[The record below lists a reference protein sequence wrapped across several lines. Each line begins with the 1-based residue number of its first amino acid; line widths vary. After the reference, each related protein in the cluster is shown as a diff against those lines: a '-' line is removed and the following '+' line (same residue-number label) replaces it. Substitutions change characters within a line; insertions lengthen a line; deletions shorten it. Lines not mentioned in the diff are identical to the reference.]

1 MKIKIHRGTHQI
13 GGSAIEISTAST
25 RIILDFGNELSLDE
39 KYTPINLDIDGV
51 TKGLPD
57 CDGIV
62 ISHYHMDHL
71 GQLTSALPEIPL
83 YMGELS
89 KEIALIG
96 AEYQDRCLY
105 LRLLGANT
113 FRGGDAFSIGD
124 IRIRPL
130 VIDHSAADSY
140 MFVIEAEGKHVLYT
154 GDFRMHGLRH
164 HVLDQLVNTYIGE
177 VDVLITEGAS
187 LSRDADKYISEAAVL
202 DDIFSYIQDGKYVFV
217 MCSSTNI
224 DRIMGIWQNM
234 PTDKVLICDAYQKRI
249 LETVINNVY
258 YESSL
263 YRRHDNPLVLSK
275 GPYPKYYMD
284 HGFVSLV
291 RGTENFISQIK
302 EFPKDDV
309 RIIYS
314 MWTGYIEE
322 NLALKTLLE
331 TYPTYICHASGH
343 VSKDDLIKFIEL
355 VNPDAIIPVHTDNP
369 ERLEELVPHRNVYI
383 VNDNEPFII

>member
-1 MKIKIHRGTHQI
+1 MNIIIHRGTHQI
-13 GGSAIEISTAST
+13 GGSAIEISTKST
-25 RIILDFGNELSLDE
+25 RIIMDFGNELSLDE
-39 KYTPINLDIDGV
+39 KYIPENLNIEGV
-51 TKGLPD
+51 TAGVPN

-96 AEYQDRCLY
+96 SEYQDKDLY
-105 LRLLGANT
+105 LRLLCANT
-113 FRGGDAFSIGD
+113 FRGGEAFTIGN

-140 MFVIEAEGKHVLYT
+140 MFVIEAEGKRVLYT
-154 GDFRMHGLRH
+154 GDFRMHGLRS
-164 HVLDQLVNTYIGE
+164 HVVEKLVKNYIGT
-177 VDVLITEGAS
+177 VDVLIIEGT
-187 LSRDADKYISEAAVL
+187 LVSRGVNDGISEAAL
-202 DDIFSYIQDGKYVFV
+202 LEDISSYIQDGKYVFV

-234 PTDKVLICDAYQKRI
+234 PTDKVLLCDAYQKKI
-249 LETVINNVY
+249 LDTVINNAY

-263 YRRHDNPLVLSK
+263 YRRHDRPLVLDCGK
-275 GPYPKYYMD
+275 YPKNYMD
-284 HGFVSLV
+284 NGFVSLV
-291 RGTENFISQIK
+291 RGTENFISHIK

-322 NLALKTLLE
+322 NLALKTLLD

-343 VSKDDLIKFIEL
+343 VFKDDLVKFIEL
-355 VNPDAIIPVHTDNP
+355 VDPDAIIPVHTDNP
-369 ERLEELVPHRNVYI
+369 EILEELVPHRNVYT

>member
-1 MKIKIHRGTHQI
+1 MNIIIHRGTHQI

-39 KYTPINLDIDGV
+39 KYTPINLDIEGV

-57 CDGIV
+57 CNGIV

-89 KEIALIG
+89 KEVAMIS
-96 AEYQDRCLY
+96 AEYQDKNLY

-113 FRGGDAFSIGD
+113 FRGGEAFTIGD

-164 HVLDQLVNTYIGE
+164 HILDQLVNTYIGD
-177 VDVLITEGAS
+177 VDVLITEGTS

-202 DDIFSYIQDGKYVFV
+202 DDISSYIQDGKYVFV

-249 LETVINNVY
+249 LDTVINNVY

-263 YRRHDNPLVLSK
+263 YRRHDSPLVLNK
-275 GPYPKYYMD
+275 GSYPKYYMD

>member
-1 MKIKIHRGTHQI
+1 MNIIIHRGTYQI
-13 GGSAIEISTAST
+13 GGSVIEISTAST
-25 RIILDFGNELSLDE
+25 RIVLDFGNELSLDE
-39 KYTPINLDIDGV
+39 KYTSINLDINGV
-51 TKGLPD
+51 TKGIPD

-89 KEIALIG
+89 KEIAIIS
-96 AEYQDRCLY
+96 AEYQDKDLY

-113 FRGGDAFSIGD
+113 FRGGEAFTIGN
-124 IRIRPL
+124 IHIRPL

-140 MFVIEAEGKHVLYT
+140 MFVIEAEGKRVLYT

-164 HVLDQLVNTYIGE
+164 HILEKLVNTYIGE
-177 VDVLITEGAS
+177 VDVLITEGTS
-187 LSRDADKYISEAAVL
+187 LSRDADECISEAAVL
-202 DDIFSYIQDGKYVFV
+202 EDISSYIQDGKYVFV

-234 PTDKVLICDAYQKRI
+234 PTDKVLICDAYQKKI
-249 LETVINNVY
+249 LDTVLNNVY

-263 YRRHDNPLVLSK
+263 YRRHDSPLVLNK
-275 GPYPKYYMD
+275 GPYPKYYMYY
-284 HGFVSLV
+284 GFVSLV
-291 RGTENFISQIK
+291 RGTEYFISHIK
-302 EFPKDDV
+302 QFPNHDV

-322 NLALKTLLE
+322 NLSLKNLLN
-331 TYPTYICHASGH
+331 TYPSYICHASAH
-343 VSKDDLIKFIEL
+343 VSKDDLVQLIEL
-355 VNPDAIIPVHTDNP
+355 VDPDIVIPVHTDIP
-369 ERLEELVPHRNVYI
+369 EKLERIVPNRTVCV

>member
-1 MKIKIHRGTHQI
+1 MNIIIHRGTHQI
-13 GGSAIEISTAST
+13 GGSAIEISTKST
-25 RIILDFGNELSLDE
+25 RIIMDFGNELSLDE
-39 KYTPINLDIDGV
+39 KYIPENLDIEGV
-51 TKGLPD
+51 TAGVPN

-71 GQLTSALPEIPL
+71 GQLTSALPDIPL

-96 AEYQDRCLY
+96 SEYQDKNLY
-105 LRLLGANT
+105 LRLLGANI
-113 FRGGDAFSIGD
+113 FRGGEAFTIGD

-130 VIDHSAADSY
+130 VIDHSAGDSY
-140 MFVIEAEGKHVLYT
+140 MFVIEAEGKRVLYT

-164 HVLDQLVNTYIGE
+164 HVLEKLVSTYIGE
-177 VDVLITEGAS
+177 VDVLITEGTLLA
-187 LSRDADKYISEAAVL
+187 RDTDEHISEAAVL
-202 DDIFSYIQDGKYVFV
+202 EDISSYIQDGKYVFV

-249 LETVINNVY
+249 LDTVIDNVY

-263 YRRHDNPLVLSK
+263 YRRHDSPLVLNK

-291 RGTENFISQIK
+291 RGTENFVSHIK

-322 NLALKTLLE
+322 NLLLQDLLN
-331 TYPTYICHASGH
+331 TYPSYICHASGH
-343 VSKDDLIKFIEL
+343 ISKKDLVQFIEL
-355 VNPDAIIPVHTDNP
+355 VDPDIVIPVHTDSP
-369 ERLEELVPHRNVYI
+369 EKLEGIVPNRTVCA

>member
-1 MKIKIHRGTHQI
+1 MNIIIHRGTHQI
-13 GGSAIEISTAST
+13 GGSVIEISTKST
-25 RIILDFGNELSLDE
+25 RIILDFGNESSLDE
-39 KYTPINLDIDGV
+39 KYIPENLNIEGV
-51 TKGLPD
+51 TAGVPN

-71 GQLTSALPEIPL
+71 GQLIIALPEIPL
-83 YMGELS
+83 YMGKLS
-89 KEIALIG
+89 KEVAIIAT
-96 AEYQDRCLY
+96 EHQDKDLY

-113 FRGGDAFSIGD
+113 FRGGEAFTIGN
-124 IRIRPL
+124 IHIRPL

-140 MFVIEAEGKHVLYT
+140 MFVIEAEGKRVLYT

-164 HVLDQLVNTYIGE
+164 HILEKLVNTYIGE
-177 VDVLITEGAS
+177 VDVLITEGTS
-187 LSRDADKYISEAAVL
+187 LSRDADERISEAAIL
-202 DDIFSYIQDGKYVFV
+202 EDISSYIQDGKYVFV

-234 PTDKVLICDAYQKRI
+234 PTDKVLICDAYQKKI
-249 LETVINNVY
+249 LDTVINNVY

-263 YRRHDNPLVLSK
+263 YRRHDSPLVLNK

-291 RGTENFISQIK
+291 RGTEYFISHIK

-322 NLALKTLLE
+322 NLLLKNLLN
-331 TYPTYICHASGH
+331 TYPSYICHASGH
-343 VSKDDLIKFIEL
+343 VSKDDLVQLIEL
-355 VNPDAIIPVHTDNP
+355 VDPDIVIPVHTNNP
-369 ERLEELVPHRNVYI
+369 EKLERIVPNRTVCV

>member
-1 MKIKIHRGTHQI
+1 MNIIIHRGTHQI

-39 KYTPINLDIDGV
+39 KYTPINLDIEGV

-57 CDGIV
+57 CNGIV

-71 GQLTSALPEIPL
+71 GQLTSALPERPL

-89 KEIALIG
+89 KEVAMIS
-96 AEYQDRCLY
+96 AEYQDKNLY

-113 FRGGDAFSIGD
+113 FRGGEAFTIGD

-164 HVLDQLVNTYIGE
+164 HILDQLVNTYIGE
-177 VDVLITEGAS
+177 VDVLITEGTS

-202 DDIFSYIQDGKYVFV
+202 DDISSYIQDGKYVFV

-249 LETVINNVY
+249 LDTVINNVY

-291 RGTENFISQIK
+291 RGTEYFISQIK

-355 VNPDAIIPVHTDNP
+355 VNPDAIIPIHTDNP

-383 VNDNEPFII
+383 VNDNEPFIL